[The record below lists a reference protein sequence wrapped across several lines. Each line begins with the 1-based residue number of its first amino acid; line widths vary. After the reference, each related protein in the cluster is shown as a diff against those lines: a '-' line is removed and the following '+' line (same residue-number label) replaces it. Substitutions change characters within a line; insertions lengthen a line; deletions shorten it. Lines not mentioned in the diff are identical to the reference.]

1 MSFFDGNY
9 DSEKDFFEEE
19 AEEVLQN
26 YIATWNERPRI
37 VIKQICGVS
46 KTWKQKMIKADLA
59 MSQFLSGM
67 RIKPET
73 KEKLLAKFQEIYPQM
88 LKFLE
93 T

>member
-9 DSEKDFFEEE
+9 DSDKDFFEEE
-19 AEEVLQN
+19 AEEVLQF
-26 YIATWNERPRI
+26 YIDTWNERPNLA
-37 VIKQICGVS
+37 VKTICGVS

-73 KEKLLAKFQEIYPQM
+73 KEKLNAKFQEIYPQM
-88 LKFLE
+88 IKFL
-93 T
+93 